1 MPQRLMDSPW
11 TLTLREV
18 EGILAPLGVEW
29 AVFGAVAANVYR
41 AEARA
46 TYDVDILLSL
56 GRADMGEVA
65 EAARAAGWTVR
76 LLHPDESML
85 RIVHPEFGAVDFVA
99 VEIEYQRAA
108 LQRARKETLAGGI
121 STRVLAVED
130 IIIHKLIAG
139 RSRDD
144 ADVEAIV
151 DVNHDLD
158 RGYLDHWLDQWEVAD
173 RFAALQKKAMGTV
186 PPPSG
191 GSDHG

>member
-1 MPQRLMDSPW
+1 MDSPW

-18 EGILAPLGVEW
+18 EGILARLGVEW

-56 GRADMGEVA
+56 GRADMGGVA

-76 LLHPDESML
+76 LLHPDETML

-99 VEIEYQRAA
+99 VEIEYQQAA

-121 STRVLAVED
+121 
-130 IIIHKLIAG
+130 
-139 RSRDD
+139 
-144 ADVEAIV
+144 
-151 DVNHDLD
+151 LD
-158 RGYLDHWLDQWEVAD
+158 RDYLNHWPDQWEVAD
-173 RFAALQKKAMGTV
+173 RFAALQKKAMGAA

-191 GSDHG
+191 GL

>member
-1 MPQRLMDSPW
+1 MDSPW

-18 EGILAPLGVEW
+18 EGILARLGVEW

-56 GRADMGEVA
+56 GRADMAGVA
-65 EAARAAGWTVR
+65 EAAQVAGWSVR

-85 RIVHPEFGAVDFVA
+85 RIVHPELGAVDFVA
-99 VEIEYQRAA
+99 VEIEYQQAA
-108 LQRARKETLAGGI
+108 LQRARRETLAGGI
-121 STRVLAVED
+121 STRVLTVED
-130 IIIHKLIAG
+130 IIVHKLIAG

-144 ADVEAIV
+144 ADVEAIL
-151 DVNHDLD
+151 DANHVLD
-158 RGYLDHWLDQWEVAD
+158 WDYLNHWLEQWEVAD
-173 RFAALQKKAMGTV
+173 RFAAVQKKARGGV

-191 GSDHG
+191 GL